1 MDLATAL
8 ELGSRELI
16 SFVGAG
22 GKKTAMHRLVDE
34 ARTRNLTVGYTT
46 TAHMPPPSFPLVVAD
61 SDELIETL
69 HSRSDSDS
77 DPALNSD
84 PDEYALSFARE
95 QVVNPERVDEKVSGF
110 APSVVDRVFQS
121 ERFEW
126 LVVKADGARMRELK
140 APGEDEPQIPEA
152 STRTVP
158 VASVHAVGSPLSSE
172 QVHRVQRMAS
182 LVLEPGAT
190 ITPEAVGTVLAHPD
204 GGCKNVPPDVPV
216 VPLVNKADTHELRET
231 ARQVIE
237 TAIERN
243 ERIER
248 GLVASLRQGYI
259 EIIDK

>member
-8 ELGSRELI
+8 GLGSRELI

-34 ARTRNLTVGYTT
+34 ACTRNLTVGYTT
-46 TAHMPPPSFPLVVAD
+46 TAHMPPPSLPLVVVD

-69 HSRSDSDS
+69 RSGSS
-77 DPALNSD
+77 LD
-84 PDEYALSFARE
+84 PDSEGYALSFARE
-95 QVVNPERVDEKVSGF
+95 RVMNPKRVDEKVSGF
-110 APSVVDRVFQS
+110 DPRVIDSVFRT

-140 APGEDEPQIPEA
+140 APSENEPPLPKA
-152 STRTVP
+152 STCVVP
-158 VASVHAVGSPLSSE
+158 VASVRAVGSRLSSE
-172 QVHRVQRMAS
+172 RVHRVRQIAS

-216 VPLVNKADTHELRET
+216 IPLVNKADTHELRAT
-231 ARQVIE
+231 GRRVIE

-243 ERIER
+243 ERIDR
-248 GLVASLRQGYI
+248 GLVTSLRQGNI
-259 EIIDK
+259 KLID